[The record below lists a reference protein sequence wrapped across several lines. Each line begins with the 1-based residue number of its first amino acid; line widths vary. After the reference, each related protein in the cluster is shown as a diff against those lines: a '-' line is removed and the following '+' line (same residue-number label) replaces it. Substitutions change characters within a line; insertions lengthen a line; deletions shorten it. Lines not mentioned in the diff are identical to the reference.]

1 MRPAPTSSQQCTDG
15 VRRHLPRENRRSTVR
30 YALRAK
36 VIGTWTGHDAIGHQ
50 LCGYTRDI
58 SPGGA
63 YILSTALPALG
74 ESVRMSIHLPMFDG
88 EARVPCIDV
97 TGRVLRVDKVGEHSG
112 FSVRNERV
120 ILCSA

>member
-1 MRPAPTSSQQCTDG
+1 MRPAPTSSQQYTNG
-15 VRRHLPRENRRSTVR
+15 VRIHVSGENRRSAVR

-36 VIGTWTGHDAIGHQ
+36 VIVTWTGDDGIGHK

-74 ESVRMSIHLPMFDG
+74 EFVRMSIHLPMFDG
-88 EARVPCIDV
+88 EARVPRIDV
-97 TGRVLRVDKVGEHSG
+97 TGRVLRVNKFKEYSG
-112 FSVRNERV
+112 FSVRNEKV
-120 ILCSA
+120 TLCSA